1 MNPRVYRGAIHGNGQ
16 ALRAA
21 LTATMAVFF
30 LAIRPRLIH
39 DGCRLHLALNLLA
52 FL

>member
-30 LAIRPRLIH
+30 WPFDPDLIR